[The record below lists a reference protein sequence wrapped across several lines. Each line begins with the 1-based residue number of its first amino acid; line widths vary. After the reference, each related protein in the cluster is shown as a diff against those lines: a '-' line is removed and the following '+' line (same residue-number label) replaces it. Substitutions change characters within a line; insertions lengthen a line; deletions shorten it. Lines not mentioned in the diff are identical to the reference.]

1 MNEEVDKARS
11 VSNEVISET
20 VRKSTEN
27 LKEMEDDF
35 RLVRKKLRKIGDR
48 IKFERKKL
56 DIYNE
61 EIKRRVKYG
70 IWIDWGSTVKCWKIN
85 FQKYPLRRK
94 R

>member
-1 MNEEVDKARS
+1 MNEEIEKARS

-20 VRKSTEN
+20 IRKSTDN
-27 LKEMEDDF
+27 IKAMEDDF

-61 EIKRRVKYG
+61 EIKMRVKYG
-70 IWIDWGSTVKCWKIN
+70 IW
-85 FQKYPLRRK
+85 
-94 R
+94 

>member
-1 MNEEVDKARS
+1 MNEEVEKARS

-20 VRKSTEN
+20 IRKSNEN
-27 LKEMEDDF
+27 IKAMEDDF

-61 EIKRRVKYG
+61 EIKRRSKYG
-70 IWIDWGSTVKCWKIN
+70 IW
-85 FQKYPLRRK
+85 
-94 R
+94 

>member
-1 MNEEVDKARS
+1 MNEEVEKARS

-20 VRKSTEN
+20 IRKSTEN
-27 LKEMEDDF
+27 IKTMEDDF

-70 IWIDWGSTVKCWKIN
+70 IW
-85 FQKYPLRRK
+85 
-94 R
+94 

>member
-1 MNEEVDKARS
+1 MRLLGGINMNEELEKARS

-20 VRKSTEN
+20 IRKSTDN
-27 LKEMEDDF
+27 IKAMEDDF

-61 EIKRRVKYG
+61 EIKMRSKYG
-70 IWIDWGSTVKCWKIN
+70 IW
-85 FQKYPLRRK
+85 
-94 R
+94 

>member
-1 MNEEVDKARS
+1 MNEEIEKARS

-20 VRKSTEN
+20 IRKSTEN
-27 LKEMEDDF
+27 IKAMEDDF
-35 RLVRKKLRKIGDR
+35 RLVRKKIRKIGDR

-70 IWIDWGSTVKCWKIN
+70 IW
-85 FQKYPLRRK
+85 
-94 R
+94 

>member
-1 MNEEVDKARS
+1 MNEEIEKARS

-20 VRKSTEN
+20 IRKSTEN
-27 LKEMEDDF
+27 VKAMEDDF

-70 IWIDWGSTVKCWKIN
+70 IW
-85 FQKYPLRRK
+85 
-94 R
+94 

>member
-1 MNEEVDKARS
+1 MNEEVEKARS
-11 VSNEVISET
+11 VSSEVISET
-20 VRKSTEN
+20 IRKSTEN
-27 LKEMEDDF
+27 IKAMEDDF

-70 IWIDWGSTVKCWKIN
+70 IW
-85 FQKYPLRRK
+85 
-94 R
+94 

>member
-1 MNEEVDKARS
+1 MNEEIEKARS

-20 VRKSTEN
+20 IRKSTEN
-27 LKEMEDDF
+27 IKAMEDDF

-61 EIKRRVKYG
+61 EKKRRVKYG
-70 IWIDWGSTVKCWKIN
+70 IW
-85 FQKYPLRRK
+85 
-94 R
+94 

>member
-1 MNEEVDKARS
+1 MRLLGGINMNEELEKARS

-20 VRKSTEN
+20 IRKSTDN
-27 LKEMEDDF
+27 IKAMEDDF

-70 IWIDWGSTVKCWKIN
+70 IW
-85 FQKYPLRRK
+85 
-94 R
+94 

>member
-1 MNEEVDKARS
+1 MNEEVEKARS

-20 VRKSTEN
+20 IRKSTEN
-27 LKEMEDDF
+27 IKTMEDDF

-61 EIKRRVKYG
+61 EIKKRVKYG
-70 IWIDWGSTVKCWKIN
+70 IW
-85 FQKYPLRRK
+85 
-94 R
+94 

>member
-1 MNEEVDKARS
+1 MNEEVAKARS

-20 VRKSTEN
+20 IRKSTEN
-27 LKEMEDDF
+27 IKAMEDDF

-70 IWIDWGSTVKCWKIN
+70 IW
-85 FQKYPLRRK
+85 
-94 R
+94 

>member
-1 MNEEVDKARS
+1 MNEEVEKARS

-20 VRKSTEN
+20 IRKSTDN
-27 LKEMEDDF
+27 IKAMEDDF
-35 RLVRKKLRKIGDR
+35 RLVRKKLRKICDR

-70 IWIDWGSTVKCWKIN
+70 IW
-85 FQKYPLRRK
+85 
-94 R
+94 

>member
-1 MNEEVDKARS
+1 MRLLGGINMNEEVEKARS

-20 VRKSTEN
+20 IRKSTEN
-27 LKEMEDDF
+27 IKAMEDDF

-70 IWIDWGSTVKCWKIN
+70 IW
-85 FQKYPLRRK
+85 
-94 R
+94 

>member
-1 MNEEVDKARS
+1 MNEEVEKARS

-20 VRKSTEN
+20 IRKSTEN
-27 LKEMEDDF
+27 IKAMEDDF
-35 RLVRKKLRKIGDR
+35 ILVRKKLRKIGDR

-70 IWIDWGSTVKCWKIN
+70 IW
-85 FQKYPLRRK
+85 
-94 R
+94 

>member
-1 MNEEVDKARS
+1 MRLLGGINMNEEVYKARS

-27 LKEMEDDF
+27 IKEMEDDF
-35 RLVRKKLRKIGDR
+35 RLVRKMLRKIGDR

-61 EIKRRVKYG
+61 EIQRRSKYG
-70 IWIDWGSTVKCWKIN
+70 IW
-85 FQKYPLRRK
+85 
-94 R
+94 

>member
-1 MNEEVDKARS
+1 MNEEVEKARS

-20 VRKSTEN
+20 IRKSTESI
-27 LKEMEDDF
+27 KAMEDDF

-70 IWIDWGSTVKCWKIN
+70 IW
-85 FQKYPLRRK
+85 
-94 R
+94 

>member
-1 MNEEVDKARS
+1 MNEEVEKARS

-20 VRKSTEN
+20 IRKSTDN
-27 LKEMEDDF
+27 IKAMEDDF

-61 EIKRRVKYG
+61 EIKMRVKYG
-70 IWIDWGSTVKCWKIN
+70 IW
-85 FQKYPLRRK
+85 
-94 R
+94 

>member
-1 MNEEVDKARS
+1 MNEEVEKSRS

-20 VRKSTEN
+20 IRKSTDN
-27 LKEMEDDF
+27 IKAMEDDF

-61 EIKRRVKYG
+61 EIKMRVKYE
-70 IWIDWGSTVKCWKIN
+70 IW
-85 FQKYPLRRK
+85 
-94 R
+94 

>member
-1 MNEEVDKARS
+1 MNKEVEKARS

-20 VRKSTEN
+20 IRKSNEN
-27 LKEMEDDF
+27 IKAMEDDF

-70 IWIDWGSTVKCWKIN
+70 IW
-85 FQKYPLRRK
+85 
-94 R
+94 

>member
-1 MNEEVDKARS
+1 MNEEVEKERS

-20 VRKSTEN
+20 IRKSTDN
-27 LKEMEDDF
+27 IKAMEDDF

-70 IWIDWGSTVKCWKIN
+70 IW
-85 FQKYPLRRK
+85 
-94 R
+94 

>member
-20 VRKSTEN
+20 IRKSTEN
-27 LKEMEDDF
+27 IKAMEDDF

-48 IKFERKKL
+48 IKFERNKL

-70 IWIDWGSTVKCWKIN
+70 IW
-85 FQKYPLRRK
+85 
-94 R
+94 

>member
-1 MNEEVDKARS
+1 MNEEIEKARS

-20 VRKSTEN
+20 IRKSTEN
-27 LKEMEDDF
+27 IKAMEDDF
-35 RLVRKKLRKIGDR
+35 RLVRKKLLKIGDR

-70 IWIDWGSTVKCWKIN
+70 IW
-85 FQKYPLRRK
+85 
-94 R
+94 

>member
-1 MNEEVDKARS
+1 MNEEVEKARS

-20 VRKSTEN
+20 IRKSTE
-27 LKEMEDDF
+27 KIKAMEDDF

-70 IWIDWGSTVKCWKIN
+70 IW
-85 FQKYPLRRK
+85 
-94 R
+94 

>member
-1 MNEEVDKARS
+1 MNEEVEKARS

-20 VRKSTEN
+20 IRKSTDN
-27 LKEMEDDF
+27 IKAMEYDF

-70 IWIDWGSTVKCWKIN
+70 IW
-85 FQKYPLRRK
+85 
-94 R
+94 

>member
-1 MNEEVDKARS
+1 MRLLGGINMNEEVEKARS

-20 VRKSTEN
+20 IRKSNEN
-27 LKEMEDDF
+27 IKAMEDDF

-70 IWIDWGSTVKCWKIN
+70 IW
-85 FQKYPLRRK
+85 
-94 R
+94 

>member
-1 MNEEVDKARS
+1 MNEEIEKARS

-20 VRKSTEN
+20 IRKSTESI
-27 LKEMEDDF
+27 KAMEDDF

-61 EIKRRVKYG
+61 EIKRRSKYG
-70 IWIDWGSTVKCWKIN
+70 IW
-85 FQKYPLRRK
+85 
-94 R
+94 

>member
-1 MNEEVDKARS
+1 MNEEVEKARS

-20 VRKSTEN
+20 IRKSTDN
-27 LKEMEDDF
+27 IKAMEDDF
-35 RLVRKKLRKIGDR
+35 RLVRKKLRKISDR

-70 IWIDWGSTVKCWKIN
+70 IW
-85 FQKYPLRRK
+85 
-94 R
+94 

>member
-61 EIKRRVKYG
+61 EIKRWVKYG
-70 IWIDWGSTVKCWKIN
+70 IW
-85 FQKYPLRRK
+85 
-94 R
+94 

>member
-70 IWIDWGSTVKCWKIN
+70 IW
-85 FQKYPLRRK
+85 
-94 R
+94 

>member
-20 VRKSTEN
+20 IRKSTEN
-27 LKEMEDDF
+27 VKAMEDDF

-70 IWIDWGSTVKCWKIN
+70 IW
-85 FQKYPLRRK
+85 
-94 R
+94 

>member
-1 MNEEVDKARS
+1 MNEEIEKARS

-20 VRKSTEN
+20 IRKSTEN
-27 LKEMEDDF
+27 IKAMEDDF

-48 IKFERKKL
+48 IKYERKKL

-70 IWIDWGSTVKCWKIN
+70 IW
-85 FQKYPLRRK
+85 
-94 R
+94 

>member
-1 MNEEVDKARS
+1 MNEEVEKARS

-20 VRKSTEN
+20 IRKSTEN
-27 LKEMEDDF
+27 IKEMEDDF

-70 IWIDWGSTVKCWKIN
+70 IW
-85 FQKYPLRRK
+85 
-94 R
+94 

>member
-1 MNEEVDKARS
+1 MNEEVEKVRS

-20 VRKSTEN
+20 IRKSTEN
-27 LKEMEDDF
+27 IKAMEDDF
-35 RLVRKKLRKIGDR
+35 RLARKKLRKIGDR

-70 IWIDWGSTVKCWKIN
+70 IW
-85 FQKYPLRRK
+85 
-94 R
+94 

>member
-1 MNEEVDKARS
+1 MNEEVEKARS

-20 VRKSTEN
+20 IRKSTDN
-27 LKEMEDDF
+27 TKAMEDDF

-70 IWIDWGSTVKCWKIN
+70 IW
-85 FQKYPLRRK
+85 
-94 R
+94 

>member
-1 MNEEVDKARS
+1 MRLLGGINMNEEVEKARS

-20 VRKSTEN
+20 IRKSNEN
-27 LKEMEDDF
+27 IKAMEDDF
-35 RLVRKKLRKIGDR
+35 RLVRKKLRKIGDL

-70 IWIDWGSTVKCWKIN
+70 IW
-85 FQKYPLRRK
+85 
-94 R
+94 

>member
-1 MNEEVDKARS
+1 MNEEVEKARS

-20 VRKSTEN
+20 IRKSNEN
-27 LKEMEDDF
+27 IKAMEDDF

-56 DIYNE
+56 DVYNE

-70 IWIDWGSTVKCWKIN
+70 IW
-85 FQKYPLRRK
+85 
-94 R
+94 

>member
-1 MNEEVDKARS
+1 
-11 VSNEVISET
+11 
-20 VRKSTEN
+20 
-27 LKEMEDDF
+27 MEDDF

-70 IWIDWGSTVKCWKIN
+70 IW
-85 FQKYPLRRK
+85 
-94 R
+94 